1 MEDQKKNVVP
11 GAVSA
16 MIWGI
21 SSLAG
26 MAAFGWIAAIVAF
39 SKRSKGLALYNAN
52 PTEYSPKSISV
63 MKMAK
68 TFSIIGL
75 IASCLFTLY
84 YLAIIVFV
92 AAAGF

>member
-1 MEDQKKNVVP
+1 MEELKKKVVP

-21 SSLAG
+21 ASLAA

-39 SKRSKGLALYNAN
+39 SKRKKALATYEQN
-52 PTEYSPKSISV
+52 PSDYSEKSLSV
-63 MKMAK
+63 LRSAK

-75 IASCLFTLY
+75 IASSVFTLIWIIY
-84 YLAIIVFV
+84 IIAAIVMF
-92 AAAGF
+92 A

>member
-1 MEDQKKNVVP
+1 MEDQKKKVVP

-21 SSLAG
+21 ASLAA

-39 SKRSKGLALYNAN
+39 SKRKNALTMYNGN
-52 PTEYSPKSISV
+52 PSDYSEKSLSLL
-63 MKMAK
+63 KMAK

-75 IASCLFTLY
+75 IASCFFTLY
-84 YLAIIVFV
+84 YIGIVVLLA
-92 AAAGF
+92 AL